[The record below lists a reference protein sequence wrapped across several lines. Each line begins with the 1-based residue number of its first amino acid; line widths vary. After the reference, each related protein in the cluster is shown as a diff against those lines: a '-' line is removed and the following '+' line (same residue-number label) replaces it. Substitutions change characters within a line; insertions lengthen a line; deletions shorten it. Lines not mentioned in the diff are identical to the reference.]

1 MPTIRP
7 TYTLLA
13 LLACTVFLLT
23 LAAFSQ
29 NSSALS
35 ARSSSFALT
44 NNIPNVP
51 NAAKKQGTV
60 SSGRIGAGQLQAVRK
75 PGAVIMS
82 MMGNETLKAEL
93 GRAAWRV
100 LHTMAGK
107 FPEEPTEDEQTA
119 MRDYIYLFARLY
131 PCGDCARHFAQ
142 ILTALPPDVT
152 SRATIS
158 QWACEAHNKVNERL
172 RKAVFDCTRVNE
184 EWKCGC
190 AEELGGAGDGKTTTV
205 VQSGGKEKDAVKP
218 PG

>member
-13 LLACTVFLLT
+13 LLACTVFILT

-35 ARSSSFALT
+35 ALSTRSSSFALS
-44 NNIPNVP
+44 NNIPKVP
-51 NAAKKQGTV
+51 NAANKLGTV
-60 SSGRIGAGQLQAVRK
+60 LSGRIGAGQLQAVRK

-82 MMGNETLKAEL
+82 KMGNETLKAEL

-158 QWACEAHNKVNERL
+158 QWACQAHNKVNERL
-172 RKAVFDCTRVNE
+172 GKAVFDCVRVNE

-190 AEELGGAGDGKTTTV
+190 AEELGGAGDGKTMTV
-205 VQSGGKEKDAVKP
+205 VEKDAVKP
-218 PG
+218 TG